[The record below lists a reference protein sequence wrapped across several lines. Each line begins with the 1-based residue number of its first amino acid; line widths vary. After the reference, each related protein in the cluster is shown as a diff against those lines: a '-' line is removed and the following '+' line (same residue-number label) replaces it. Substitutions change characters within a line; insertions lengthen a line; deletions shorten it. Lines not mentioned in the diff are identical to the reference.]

1 MKIID
6 QTPFL
11 SENGEISTLDQIK
24 ATLKYGTDWLQEIN
38 AQKTVMASFG
48 KVLDNSFTLLR
59 NVSLAGL
66 GTNIPLILI
75 GPTGIYVLYV
85 TPLRGMFRAKG
96 DAWGTLEGYNFKP
109 ARINI
114 IVRTAQMG
122 RAVQVYLERQ
132 GYPSSTPVDA
142 VLLATEPGLHI
153 DSIRPIVR
161 VVLRDA
167 LEHFAASV
175 AQGRVVFSAET
186 VHDIL
191 DRITN
196 PRPAS
201 AERPAPVALQEAQ
214 AAQSE
219 AVDAKGEHAPPLVWV
234 TDTFG
239 LDSTQDSTGGQT
251 SASGGALSPESGAFA
266 ATLAS
271 LQPETFARPKKL
283 SFSTKQWA
291 FLIFFFV
298 VEIFILTAFIILVVS
313 NR

>member
-24 ATLKYGTDWLQEIN
+24 ATLKYGTDWLKEIN
-38 AQKTVMASFG
+38 AQKTVIASFG

-132 GYPSSTPVDA
+132 GYPSSTPIDA

-153 DSIRPIVR
+153 DSIRSIVR
-161 VVLRDA
+161 VVLRVA

-196 PRPAS
+196 PHPVS

-219 AVDAKGEHAPPLVWV
+219 AVDAKGEHTPPFVWV

-239 LDSTQDSTGGQT
+239 LDSTQDSTGGQ
-251 SASGGALSPESGAFA
+251 A
-266 ATLAS
+266 
-271 LQPETFARPKKL
+271 
-283 SFSTKQWA
+283 
-291 FLIFFFV
+291 
-298 VEIFILTAFIILVVS
+298 
-313 NR
+313 

>member
-38 AQKTVMASFG
+38 AQKTVIASFG

-59 NVSLAGL
+59 NVTLAGL
-66 GTNIPLILI
+66 GATIPIILI

-96 DAWGTLEGYNFKP
+96 DAWGTFEGYNFKP

-114 IVRTAQMG
+114 IVRTVQMG

-132 GYPSSTPVDA
+132 GYPSSTPIDA

-191 DRITN
+191 DRILN
-196 PRPAS
+196 PHPA
-201 AERPAPVALQEAQ
+201 AEEQPAPLTLQAEQ
-214 AAQSE
+214 AAQSG
-219 AVDAKGEHAPPLVWV
+219 ALATTGEL
-234 TDTFG
+234 
-239 LDSTQDSTGGQT
+239 
-251 SASGGALSPESGAFA
+251 LSPEGGYA
-266 ATLAS
+266 APLTLG
-271 LQPETFARPKKL
+271 QPEPAAPTKKL

-291 FLIFFFV
+291 FLIVF
-298 VEIFILTAFIILVVS
+298 FIIEIIVLILFVILIVANS
-313 NR
+313 